1 MKTRTRFERL
11 TIAIDAWL
19 KKSDVDRQIMT
30 ILVAEH
36 AKQLGFTQLLA
47 SEGITFNEGGNP
59 SDNIRANAQKFFRWL
74 GYSQENKAKPG
85 YLFALE
91 HIIVAAMP
99 EQIRLD
105 YLNDVYGIAGVTAV
119 SKLPATNNDGLA
131 ANDISAALTKEHAE
145 AQISIIKMSSDPS
158 LTQAKKAKRELSE
171 AIAMGQCALSA
182 IEEKFSD
189 LGNYK

>member
-19 KKSDVDRQIMT
+19 KESDVDRQIIT

-47 SEGITFNEGGNP
+47 SEGITFNEGGDP

-74 GYSQENKAKPG
+74 GYSQDSKPKPG

-91 HIIVAAMP
+91 RIIVAAMP
-99 EQIRLD
+99 EHIRLD
-105 YLNDVYGIAGVTAV
+105 YLNDVYGMAGVTAV
-119 SKLPATNNDGLA
+119 SKLPAARDDDFVA
-131 ANDISAALTKEHAE
+131 DDISAALTKEHAE
-145 AQISIIKMSSDPS
+145 AQISIIKMGSDPS

-182 IEEKFSD
+182 IEDKFSNLD
-189 LGNYK
+189 R

>member
-19 KKSDVDRQIMT
+19 KESDVDRQIIT

-99 EQIRLD
+99 EHIRLD
-105 YLNDVYGIAGVTAV
+105 YLNDVYGMAGVTVV
-119 SKLPATNNDGLA
+119 SKLPATNNDDLA

-145 AQISIIKMSSDPS
+145 AQISIIKMSSDSS

-189 LGNYK
+189 SGN

>member
-19 KKSDVDRQIMT
+19 KESDVDRQIIT

-99 EQIRLD
+99 EHIRLD
-105 YLNDVYGIAGVTAV
+105 YLNDVYGMAGVTAV
-119 SKLPATNNDGLA
+119 SKLPATSNDNLA

-189 LGNYK
+189 LGN